1 METVLDHGVSWSQ
14 FAVLVKNRLDNR
26 CAGKPRLRRKYRVLG
41 IAAKLQVGR
50 LSFGDISVGANPI
63 SDLARQLFDV
73 FGLLYQRKRKDISL
87 RRLVR
92 LAL

>member
-1 METVLDHGVSWSQ
+1 M
-14 FAVLVKNRLDNR
+14 LVKNRPDNR
-26 CAGKPRLRRKYRVLG
+26 CAGKPRLPRKNRMVR
-41 IAAKLQVGR
+41 IAGELQAGR

-73 FGLLYQRKRKDISL
+73 FGLLNQRKRKDISL